1 MDFCATGHGGIM
13 QSSRLGFSVVVVWA
27 GASLAGG
34 CADQMVTLS
43 ASGGG
48 PECPSGLGG
57 PCGQGV
63 EAGVGVPL
71 PTNPSGPRPNFPAT
85 VTASVPPPPIS
96 GGTLLMAHDGT
107 TALVSDPD
115 RDAIYVVDVT
125 AMTVRSTI
133 ALKAGDEPGRIAED
147 GEGRVHVA
155 LRGGGA
161 LVTLDPVS
169 GTLLSRRSVCP
180 APRGVAWDA
189 ASDSLYV
196 ACATGEL
203 VQLPAAGGPATRSLH
218 VERDLRDVIVQNGAV
233 SVTSFRSATVLRL
246 ASDGSVTRRD
256 PLGATNTNA
265 TAPQPQVAWRALALS
280 QGAIVAVHQTAS
292 VQSISTVTPGGYG
305 GGGGPGGLLPG
316 PFSDDASVLPPLN
329 ASLGEAADAG
339 ELFEGDGGPVTPI
352 APVFPFGTGS
362 SIVTSMVTAVS
373 PDGSLAFD
381 RQVNGVLPVDLAVS
395 ADGQTLA
402 GVTPGSAFTPGLST
416 FFVIGGAGN
425 GAENDFPLGADDQP
439 IAVAFDGTGRVIL
452 QTREPRLWAVS
463 ISGGSMV
470 SVKLSTVSREDTGHD
485 VFHTQ
490 AGASIACASCHPEG
504 GDDGHVWILD
514 GDKRRTPS
522 LRGTIAGTAPYHWP
536 GDQKDLP
543 TLVDNVYT
551 LRMAGASL
559 PPDQMGA
566 LTGWVQTIPAPP
578 APSWVDPQA
587 ASLGRTLF
595 ASSQTQCS
603 QCHAGG
609 KLTNNQT
616 VDVGTGGAF
625 QVPPLIG
632 VGWRTP
638 LLHDGRAAQIADRF
652 GPAGATQ
659 GHGNISQL
667 SADDIANLTA
677 FLETL

>member
-1 MDFCATGHGGIM
+1 MK
-13 QSSRLGFSVVVVWA
+13 SSRVGFSVAVVWV

-34 CADQMVTLS
+34 CADEMVALPG
-43 ASGGG
+43 SGES
-48 PECPSGLGG
+48 PECAPGSLCS
-57 PCGQGV
+57 P
-63 EAGVGVPL
+63 EAFDAGTGPL
-71 PTNPSGPRPNFPAT
+71 PLSSPSGPRPSFPAT
-85 VTASVPPPPIS
+85 VTASVAPPPIS
-96 GGTLLMAHDGT
+96 GGTLLMSQDGT

-125 AMTVRSTI
+125 GMTVRSTI
-133 ALKAGDEPGRIAED
+133 ALKAGDEPGRLAED

-161 LVTLDPVS
+161 LVTIDPVH

-189 ASDSLYV
+189 VSDSLYV

-203 VQLPAAGGPATRSLH
+203 VQLPAGGGPATRSLH

-246 ASDGSVTRRD
+246 AFDGSVTRRD
-256 PLGATNTNA
+256 ALGFTDPGTPA
-265 TAPQPQVAWRALALS
+265 PQVAWRALPMP
-280 QGAIVAVHQTAS
+280 QGQIVAVHQLEST
-292 VQSISTVTPGGYG
+292 QSISTQTPGGYG
-305 GGGGPGGLLPG
+305 GGGGGLLPPG
-316 PFSDDASVLPPLN
+316 NFLAGDGSILPQLN
-329 ASLGEAADAG
+329 AGFGQSADAG
-339 ELFEGDGGPVTPI
+339 ELFEGDGGDPVS
-352 APVFPFGTGS
+352 PVFPSPFGGS
-362 SIVTSMVTAVS
+362 SIVTSQLTIIG
-373 PDGSLAFD
+373 PDGSSALQ
-381 RQVNGVLPVDLAVS
+381 RSLNGVLPVDVAVS
-395 ADGQTLA
+395 ADGSTVA
-402 GVTPGSAFTPGLST
+402 GVTPGSAFTPGLGT
-416 FFVIGGAGN
+416 FFIIGGGGN
-425 GAENDFPLGADDQP
+425 GTETDLNLGANDQP
-439 IAVAFDGTGRVIL
+439 TAVAFDGSGRAIL
-452 QTREPRLWAVS
+452 QTREPAKLWAVP
-463 ISGGSMV
+463 ISGGNIT
-470 SVKLSTVSREDTGHD
+470 SVQLSTVSRDDTGHD

-514 GDKRRTPS
+514 GDQRRTPS

-559 PPDQMGA
+559 PHDQMAA
-566 LTGWVQTIPAPP
+566 LTGWVQTVPAPP
-578 APSWVDPQA
+578 APSWVDPTA
-587 ASLGRTLF
+587 ASLGRTIF
-595 ASSQTQCS
+595 ESPQAQCS
-603 QCHAGG
+603 TCHAGG

-616 VDVGTGGAF
+616 VDVGTGGSF

-638 LLHDGRAAQIADRF
+638 LLHDGRAATIADRF
-652 GPAGATQ
+652 RTTGATPGATA
-659 GHGNISQL
+659 GHGNTSKL
-667 SADDIANLTA
+667 SADDIANLSA

>member
-1 MDFCATGHGGIM
+1 
-13 QSSRLGFSVVVVWA
+13 
-27 GASLAGG
+27 
-34 CADQMVTLS
+34 
-43 ASGGG
+43 
-48 PECPSGLGG
+48 
-57 PCGQGV
+57 
-63 EAGVGVPL
+63 
-71 PTNPSGPRPNFPAT
+71 
-85 VTASVPPPPIS
+85 
-96 GGTLLMAHDGT
+96 MANDGT

-155 LRGGGA
+155 LRGAGA

-169 GTLLSRRSVCP
+169 GTVLSRRSVCP

-233 SVTSFRSATVLRL
+233 TVTSFRSATVLRL
-246 ASDGSVTRRD
+246 APDGSVTRRD
-256 PLGATNTNA
+256 PLGATDTSV
-265 TAPQPQVAWRALALS
+265 PQVAWRALALP
-280 QGAIVAVHQTAS
+280 QGTIVAAHQTES
-292 VQSISTVTPGGYG
+292 LQSISTVTPGGYG
-305 GGGGPGGLLPG
+305 GGGVSGGFLPPA
-316 PFSDDASVLPPLN
+316 PFLDDASVPPLN
-329 ASLGEAADAG
+329 ASFGEAADAS
-339 ELFEGDGGPVTPI
+339 ELFEGDGGPVSPL
-352 APVFPFGTGS
+352 APVLPFGAGS

-373 PDGSLAFD
+373 PNGSIAFD

-416 FFVIGGAGN
+416 FFVIGGAGG
-425 GAENDFPLGADDQP
+425 GAENDFPLGANDQP

-452 QTREPRLWAVS
+452 QTREPAKLWAVTL
-463 ISGGSMV
+463 SGGGNIV
-470 SVKLSTVSREDTGHD
+470 SVQLSTVSREDTGHD

-514 GDKRRTPS
+514 GNKRRTPS

-578 APSWVDPQA
+578 APSWVDPKA
-587 ASLGRTLF
+587 ASLGSALF

-603 QCHAGG
+603 LCHAGG

-659 GHGNISQL
+659 GHGDISKL